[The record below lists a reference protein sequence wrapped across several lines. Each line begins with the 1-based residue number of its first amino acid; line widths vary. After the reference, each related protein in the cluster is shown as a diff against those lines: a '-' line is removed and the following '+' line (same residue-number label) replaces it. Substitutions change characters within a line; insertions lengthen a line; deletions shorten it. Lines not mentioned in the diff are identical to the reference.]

1 MTKLTDE
8 QEEAIS
14 AAIAELI
21 KDIEP
26 KESAGSLFITSLVGA
41 GYSPREC
48 AGAMINAVAFLAIF
62 SHQEDGN
69 GSSIE
74 ERIFAIAADA
84 LRRAHIHQAD
94 VDRRKGMN

>member
-1 MTKLTDE
+1 MLTDE
-8 QEEAIS
+8 QEEEIS
-14 AAIAELI
+14 YAIAELI

-62 SHQEDGN
+62 SHQEDNN
-69 GSSIE
+69 GAAIE
-74 ERIFAIAADA
+74 QRIFAIAADA
-84 LRRAHIHQAD
+84 LNRAHTYQAD
-94 VDRRKGMN
+94 IDRRKGMN